1 MMSIPGSN
9 SLKAR
14 VQLGFTLT
22 ELMTT
27 VAVLA
32 VLMGL
37 AAPTFSDIALSSRLK
52 DAANRLVSFAAVA
65 RSEAIKRNAV
75 VTMCMSADAASCA
88 SSGGWEQGWIM
99 RTATEVLYKDT
110 GTPSGYKVNGSVGAI
125 NFDPVG
131 VGTTQATLTVCR
143 HAPEVGSQ
151 ERVVTVSATGKATSV
166 KTATGTCA

>member
-1 MMSIPGSN
+1 MRPIPWRID
-9 SLKAR
+9 LKAR
-14 VQLGFTLT
+14 VERGFTLT

-27 VAVLA
+27 VAILA

-75 VTMCMSADAASCA
+75 VTLCMSADAASCA

-99 RTATEVLYKDT
+99 RTATEVLFKDA
-110 GTPSGYKVNGSVGAI
+110 GAPSGYKINGNVGAI

-143 HAPEVGSQ
+143 YSPAVGSQ
-151 ERVVTVSATGKATSV
+151 ERVVTVSATGKASSA
-166 KTATGTCA
+166 KTTAGTCV

>member
-1 MMSIPGSN
+1 MMSLPGCLP
-9 SLKAR
+9 LKAR
-14 VQLGFTLT
+14 LVRGFTLT

-27 VAVLA
+27 VAILA

-88 SSGGWEQGWIM
+88 TTGGWEQGWIM
-99 RTATEVLYKDT
+99 RTTTEVLHKDT
-110 GTPSGYKVNGSVGAI
+110 GAPSGYKVNGNVGSI

-143 HAPEVGSQ
+143 HDPEAGSQ

-166 KTATGTCA
+166 KTTTGTCA